1 MEELLRNI
9 RAIRE
14 SRGISQEQM
23 ADLMNISQ
31 SQYARFERGATK
43 TDLETV
49 FKLCEALNFRII
61 DLITYPK
68 IFIDSEIISLLKP
81 NTNEI
86 KTTLQ
91 IELGAEKKEQVL
103 KLVLGEKYLEIF
115 NK

>member
-1 MEELLRNI
+1 MEEILRNI

-14 SRGISQEQM
+14 SRAISQEQM
-23 ADLMNISQ
+23 ADLMKISQ

-49 FKLCEALNFRII
+49 FRFCEAINFRII

-68 IFIDSEIISLLKP
+68 VFIDPAVIDLLKP

-103 KLVLGEKYLEIF
+103 KLILGEKYLEIF